1 MKALT
6 WIKLVIPLALIAAI
20 VFGLQSCTGN
30 ITGDLTKIAAI
41 NGPREAAAGNTDRL
55 MGEVKAQT
63 EATRQAVL
71 SAGQAQLE
79 LDRAKALQEQTLTQQ
94 AAAQQAEHAAHLA
107 EIQAQQAARLAE
119 INAQQAAQLA
129 AIDTQRINTLAE
141 WAIKLVGVLGL
152 VIVAVIATVTLWRVA
167 RSFAVKREH
176 AANIALTLTPDRH
189 TLTLPAFVVMV
200 NGRPMLVDPNVGSVQ
215 ALSDPTKADLA
226 RARYLA
232 AQNSIAVQAI
242 NAPKERITLPLL
254 DDGAPTAGGRNG

>member
-1 MKALT
+1 MKAST
-6 WIKLVIPLALIAAI
+6 WIKLVTPLALIAAI

-30 ITGDLTKIAAI
+30 ITGDLTRIAAI

-55 MGEVKAQT
+55 MGEVKAQA

-71 SAGQAQLE
+71 ASGQAQLE
-79 LDRAKALQEQTLTQQ
+79 IERARALQEQTLTQQ
-94 AAAQQAEHAAHLA
+94 AAAQQAEHAARLA

-141 WAIKLVGVLGL
+141 WVVKLVGVIGL
-152 VIVAVIATVTLWRVA
+152 VLVAIIATITLWRLA

-176 AANIALTLTPDRH
+176 AAAIALTLPYDRH
-189 TLTLPAFVVMV
+189 TLTLPAFVARV
-200 NGRPMLVDPNVGSVQ
+200 GDQYMLVDPNVGSVTPM
-215 ALSDPTKADLA
+215 AIENKADLA

-232 AQNSIAVQAI
+232 AQNAIAVQAI
-242 NAPKERITLPLL
+242 NAPRDRITLPMLE
-254 DDGAPTAGGRNG
+254 DK